1 VVELRRLFD
10 AAASG
15 PFGGAEKCSPCTMK
29 QEGEKGKKKRRSR

>member
-1 VVELRRLFD
+1 VVELRGLFD

-29 QEGEKGKKKRRSR
+29 QEGEKGKKKGKSR